1 MSQRPSEIYLS
12 LKTALEQVSRG
23 ETWIEEKRMRMQTQD
38 FIDLAKY
45 ITESE
50 LYDSNPDIQGAH
62 DVVVVWF
69 CKTLQ
74 NMKAL
79 LCVPSVQDGKYY
91 EVTYNGDKD
100 ELYFDVYKKQMN
112 MKFDSGDIDYYLGRG
127 EEG

>member
-1 MSQRPSEIYLS
+1 
-12 LKTALEQVSRG
+12 
-23 ETWIEEKRMRMQTQD
+23 MRMQVQD

-50 LYDSNPDIQGAH
+50 LYDANPDIQGAH
-62 DVVVVWF
+62 DVAVVWF

-91 EVTYNGDKD
+91 EATYNGDKD

>member
-12 LKTALEQVSRG
+12 LKTALEQVARG

-50 LYDSNPDIQGAH
+50 LYDANPDIQGAH
-62 DVVVVWF
+62 DVAVVWL

-112 MKFDSGDIDYYLGRG
+112 MKFDSRDIDYYLGRG